1 MRYTLLLAILI
12 IWVTL
17 ITAGRRRHRPD
28 DESQVQTRPRPPIP
42 HRPHRPEPQT
52 VTATCLVKISA
63 KPNGQKK
70 PQPVQK
76 PVEQE
81 MPVSQI
87 FIFSNFLY
95 STEKEKV
102 NAAEFK
108 VSSENFPNRTISLI
122 NLTPQQQGLHHHLPL
137 ANP

>member
-1 MRYTLLLAILI
+1 MRYTFLLAILI

-81 MPVSQI
+81 MPVSQVI
-87 FIFSNFLY
+87 SSSPKKKKLTSQNSKFLQ
-95 STEKEKV
+95 
-102 NAAEFK
+102 
-108 VSSENFPNRTISLI
+108 RISL
-122 NLTPQQQGLHHHLPL
+122 TGP
-137 ANP
+137 